1 MTQAWRGAGR
11 TRWACLAFHGA
22 EPSKIAGSAASAAGP
37 SARRRAASRLS
48 AFRTRRR
55 SCRRS
60 ESAPSPS
67 PACSSFSAAGE
78 PSRPRCTSRG
88 RIVRVTKFASS
99 SARCSASLAACS
111 RSSLTH
117 ISSILPSWS
126 FFLRARAALPRIPP
140 ARLISWFCCDCEEAA
155 AALSDSYR

>member
-1 MTQAWRGAGR
+1 MTMMRAERSSLKCRIMVNRFPSLLGHTGARGAQVSGESER
-11 TRWACLAFHGA
+11 N
-22 EPSKIAGSAASAAGP
+22 SGS
-37 SARRRAASRLS
+37 
-48 AFRTRRR
+48 
-55 SCRRS
+55 
-60 ESAPSPS
+60 
-67 PACSSFSAAGE
+67 
-78 PSRPRCTSRG
+78 RCTSRS

>member
-1 MTQAWRGAGR
+1 MAQAWRGAGR

-22 EPSKIAGSAASAAGP
+22 EPSAIAGSAASAAGP

-60 ESAPSPS
+60 ESAS
-67 PACSSFSAAGE
+67 PASPSSFSAAGE

-140 ARLISWFCCDCEEAA
+140 ARLISWLCDREAA
-155 AALSDSYR
+155 AFYPYR